1 MIIVLIVFLIASIIN
16 WRIARKRQ
24 AHCWRDESSRRK
36 NQKKTIFVVI
46 RSNVDTTPIE
56 AVVPVGC
63 IFWII
68 YLTYYGQSMTNSMR
82 AGVFIVNIIVFA
94 MGCTPYAYEICF
106 DEYTICRRIF
116 NRRKY
121 WNLCDIK
128 YCKVKMKSYRMGVYP
143 VIYVYMKGKRLPAFW
158 VSEGQFGFMRFLR
171 CMKFI
176 GKKKGQ
182 KPGHPR
188 VPLIGKE
195 KLDDYFLRSDI

>member
-1 MIIVLIVFLIASIIN
+1 
-16 WRIARKRQ
+16 
-24 AHCWRDESSRRK
+24 
-36 NQKKTIFVVI
+36 
-46 RSNVDTTPIE
+46 
-56 AVVPVGC
+56 
-63 IFWII
+63 
-68 YLTYYGQSMTNSMR
+68 MTNSMR

-171 CMKFI
+171 CMKFARPRNS
-176 GKKKGQ
+176 KK
-182 KPGHPR
+182 PVRPI
-188 VPLIGKE
+188 VPLVGKE

>member
-1 MIIVLIVFLIASIIN
+1 
-16 WRIARKRQ
+16 
-24 AHCWRDESSRRK
+24 
-36 NQKKTIFVVI
+36 
-46 RSNVDTTPIE
+46 
-56 AVVPVGC
+56 
-63 IFWII
+63 
-68 YLTYYGQSMTNSMR
+68 MTNSMR

-158 VSEGQFGFMRFLR
+158 VSSGQFGFMRFLR
-171 CMKFI
+171 CMKFARPRNS
-176 GKKKGQ
+176 KK
-182 KPGHPR
+182 PVRPI

>member
-68 YLTYYGQSMTNSMR
+68 YLGLHFFL
-82 AGVFIVNIIVFA
+82 GDGFFA
-94 MGCTPYAYEICF
+94 RGI
-106 DEYTICRRIF
+106 DR
-116 NRRKY
+116 
-121 WNLCDIK
+121 NLIR
-128 YCKVKMKSYRMGVYP
+128 VKK
-143 VIYVYMKGKRLPAFW
+143 
-158 VSEGQFGFMRFLR
+158 
-171 CMKFI
+171 
-176 GKKKGQ
+176 
-182 KPGHPR
+182 
-188 VPLIGKE
+188 
-195 KLDDYFLRSDI
+195 